1 MDFFFSLE
9 IEAFLIN
16 SEKGIKADFQFENS
30 WGGRVLKN
38 LYSFTVNLAV
48 LLMVFWELNIFT

>member
-1 MDFFFSLE
+1 MDFFLLE

-16 SEKGIKADFQFENS
+16 SEKGIKADLQSENS
-30 WGGRVLKN
+30 WRGRVLKN

-48 LLMVFWELNIFT
+48 LLMLFWELNTFT

>member
-1 MDFFFSLE
+1 MDFFLLE

-16 SEKGIKADFQFENS
+16 SEKGIKADLQSENS
-30 WGGRVLKN
+30 WRGRVLKN

-48 LLMVFWELNIFT
+48 LLMLFFFFF